1 MAAERLYPRRHSARF
16 WIILTAFL
24 GGGPSIY
31 LIGSGVTLI
40 ATRIAAMAFG
50 CFAGFIAAN
59 QAPSAFDVVPASQ
72 RASAVGVLN
81 LVGSTISG
89 FAPFLGGRARRT
101 IGVGQLMAY
110 RSVVIWPPLAWRC
123 TRSSATSSVIIARRK
138 SGPRLRGYT
147 HRKENFVLVR
157 WNPAMTVAAPNP

>member
-1 MAAERLYPRRHSARF
+1 MAADRLYPRRHSARF

-110 RSVVIWPPLAWRC
+110 TSVVYMATAGLALYAIVRHFERDHRQAEE
-123 TRSSATSSVIIARRK
+123 RSEA
-138 SGPRLRGYT
+138 
-147 HRKENFVLVR
+147 
-157 WNPAMTVAAPNP
+157 

>member
-72 RASAVGVLN
+72 RASTVGVLN
-81 LVGSTISG
+81 LVGSTLSG

-101 IGVGQLMAY
+101 IGVGRLMAY
-110 RSVVIWPPLAWRC
+110 TSGGYMATAGLPVYAIVRHFNGGLRQTEERS
-123 TRSSATSSVIIARRK
+123 
-138 SGPRLRGYT
+138 
-147 HRKENFVLVR
+147 
-157 WNPAMTVAAPNP
+157 